1 MLHANILCLDRVK
14 NCIKE
19 VEEMFPW
26 IVVLAVLGLVM
37 IFAEILMPGFG
48 LFGIL
53 GTISLFGSLALTFK
67 IYGLIL
73 FLIMLVAVVVVF
85 FAMVFL
91 AKQSGLYN
99 KIVLKDKQEFRAT
112 VALIWVTTGCYI
124 TGTQVVTGNFN
135 SHVIWLLLIG
145 IIPVFAGT
153 VIGTKLV
160 KIIPQEIF
168 MKLTYILL
176 LLSGI
181 MAII

>member
-1 MLHANILCLDRVK
+1 MLHANMLCLDRVK

-48 LFGIL
+48 
-53 GTISLFGSLALTFK
+53 LFGSLALTFK

-99 KIVLKDKQEFRAT
+99 KIVLKDKQEAKDFDENALQGLLGQTGVTHSTLRPFG
-112 VALIWVTTGCYI
+112 VAEIDGKMIDVCSQGDFIDRDEKVQVVQI
-124 TGTQVVTGNFN
+124 TGK
-135 SHVIWLLLIG
+135 
-145 IIPVFAGT
+145 T
-153 VIGTKLV
+153 VIV
-160 KIIPQEIF
+160 KVCE
-168 MKLTYILL
+168 
-176 LLSGI
+176 
-181 MAII
+181 A

>member
-1 MLHANILCLDRVK
+1 
-14 NCIKE
+14 
-19 VEEMFPW
+19 MFPW

-99 KIVLKDKQEFRAT
+99 KIVLRISRKRRTLMKMFCRDCWDR
-112 VALIWVTTGCYI
+112 
-124 TGTQVVTGNFN
+124 QV
-135 SHVIWLLLIG
+135 
-145 IIPVFAGT
+145 
-153 VIGTKLV
+153 
-160 KIIPQEIF
+160 
-168 MKLTYILL
+168 
-176 LLSGI
+176 
-181 MAII
+181 